1 VAKQL
6 ASDDRDPDEER
17 WRARQAEKQKKR
29 LEDETRLLDPWERYR
44 ALDDAM
50 DEYYEMLDMAN
61 REARFA
67 LIIVGALNAVLFV
80 IGTRSTLADSLPQA
94 ARPWMGLGLVA
105 YGAVAV
111 HFFFQ
116 AIEVLRPRKF
126 HSRLPEGAVSAERS
140 PAGVRY
146 YEDVLHR
153 DAAGHLRAW
162 DEVRIS
168 QLNAELAIQG
178 HSLSLKARAKHEAL
192 RRLFGGLRLMTLLAG
207 GLLMVMVFFAQVR

>member
-1 VAKQL
+1 MTDRL
-6 ASDDRDPDEER
+6 APEPRADDDQRHR
-17 WRARQAEKQKKR
+17 EKQARKQMKR
-29 LEDETRLLDPWERYR
+29 LEQEARTMEPWERYR
-44 ALDDAM
+44 ALNDAM

-80 IGTRSTLADSLPQA
+80 IGARSNLFSSLHI
-94 ARPWMGLGLVA
+94 ARPWLGLGLVA

-111 HFFFQ
+111 HLFLQ

-126 HSRLPEGAVSAERS
+126 HPRLPETAIPAECY

-146 YEDVLHR
+146 YEDVILR
-153 DAAGHLRAW
+153 DVQGHCRAW
-162 DEVRIS
+162 DEVRVS

-178 HSLSLKARAKHEAL
+178 HSLALKVRAKHEAL
-192 RRLFGGLRLMTLLAG
+192 RRLFAGLRLMTLLAT
-207 GLLMVMVFFAQVR
+207 GLVMVLVFLAQLE

>member
-1 VAKQL
+1 VTDRL
-6 ASDDRDPDEER
+6 APEPRDDDDER
-17 WRARQAEKQKKR
+17 RREKQARKRMKR
-29 LEDETRLLDPWERYR
+29 LELEARTMEPWERYR
-44 ALDDAM
+44 ALNDAM

-80 IGTRSTLADSLPQA
+80 IGARSNLFSLLHI
-94 ARPWMGLGLVA
+94 ARPWLGLGLVA

-111 HFFFQ
+111 HLFLQ

-126 HSRLPEGAVSAERS
+126 HPRLPESAIPAERY

-146 YEDVLHR
+146 YEDVILR
-153 DAAGHLRAW
+153 DVQGHCRAW
-162 DEVRIS
+162 DEVRVS

-178 HSLSLKARAKHEAL
+178 HSLALKVRAKHEAL
-192 RRLFGGLRLMTLLAG
+192 RRLFTGLRLMTLLAT
-207 GLLMVMVFFAQVR
+207 GLVMVLVFLAQLE